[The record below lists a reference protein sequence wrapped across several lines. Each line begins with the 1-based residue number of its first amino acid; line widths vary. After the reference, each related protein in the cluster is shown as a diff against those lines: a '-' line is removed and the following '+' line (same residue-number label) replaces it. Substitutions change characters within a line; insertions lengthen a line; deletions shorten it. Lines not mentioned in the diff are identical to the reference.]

1 MNNIIKDIKQQY
13 FTSQNINFICDI
25 LQNNYTIEINK
36 DKLFKIQNN
45 IFNNFLERM
54 HDKDIDIQQ
63 LNNILVELN
72 KLTIQL
78 YLTPEN
84 QIEQIQ
90 TIEPELIQIL
100 SSNSSQHLSIES
112 SQLKDLIKE
121 LVTELKNSVKEPTD
135 TIKEVKE
142 IKEIIKSMSDE
153 SNLSKSSQQISEP
166 SEPSEPSEKK
176 YIYLDLY
183 SYSSKYDKHQYE
195 FTFDIPLQNFILKD
209 FKIYSNDAFN
219 NINEHNNKIQLI
231 ENTSKITIIIP
242 QGNYNIQNLVNI
254 IEQLINNKSVFKS
267 YKIVYDKNKNRVK
280 ISNEKNF
287 NIIFIENE
295 VNNIQLKDILGFTK
309 NEYSSNNIYSSENE
323 TNDDIYKEIYIKN
336 NNSELNNFYTNL
348 SIQEINNENILYD
361 ESFKYFYKNTVNIN
375 DYSFKLKKPI
385 NNMILQLYY
394 KSNNKIIKFIK
405 KVDFNIL
412 LKVELV

>member
-13 FTSQNINFICDI
+13 FTLQNINFICDI

-84 QIEQIQ
+84 QIE

-112 SQLKDLIKE
+112 SQSIVKDLIKE
-121 LVTELKNSVKEPTD
+121 LVTELKNSVKEPND
-135 TIKEVKE
+135 TIKEIKE
-142 IKEIIKSMSDE
+142 IKEIIKSISDE
-153 SNLSKSSQQISEP
+153 SNLPKSSQQISE
-166 SEPSEPSEKK
+166 SSEKK

-209 FKIYSNDAFN
+209 FKIYSNDVFN

-254 IEQLINNKSVFKS
+254 IEQLINDKSVFKS
-267 YKIVYDKNKNRVK
+267 YKIVYDKNRNRIK

-323 TNDDIYKEIYIKN
+323 TNDNIYKEIYIKN
-336 NNSELNNFYTNL
+336 NTERSELNNFYTNL
-348 SIQEINNENILYD
+348 SIQEINNENISYD

-385 NNMILQLYY
+385 YNMIVQLYY

-412 LKVELV
+412 LKVELI

>member
-153 SNLSKSSQQISEP
+153 SNLSKSSQQI